1 MQALERTN
9 LYRKKHRVFGL
20 KDNRNA
26 QNIAQ
31 NYAQKLNS
39 RFAFEQNPESSI
51 LELGEN
57 LYMKMQSR
65 PFSLRPSDCEKYAVE
80 AIDRFLFILYILV
93 FFIHS

>member
-9 LYRKKHRVFGL
+9 IHRKKHRVFGL

-39 RFAFEQNPESSI
+39 QFEFKHNPELSR
-51 LELGEN
+51 LKLGEN
-57 LYMKMQSR
+57 LFTKMQSR

-80 AIDRFLFILYILV
+80 AIDRFLSILL
-93 FFIHS
+93 